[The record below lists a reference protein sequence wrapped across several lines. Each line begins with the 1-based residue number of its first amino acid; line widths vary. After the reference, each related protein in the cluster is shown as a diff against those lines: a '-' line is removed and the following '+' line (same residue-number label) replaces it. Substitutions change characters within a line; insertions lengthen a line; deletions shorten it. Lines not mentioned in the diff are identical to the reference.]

1 MRFVSEGSI
10 NINGS
15 NIAYNTIC
23 EDNIFYD
30 EKGNVIASIF
40 SFSYFKKDV
49 ENKSKRPVIF
59 AFNGGPGS
67 SSVML
72 HIGLLGPKRIKYN
85 SNLNDANSLPP
96 YEVIDNPEC
105 LIDIAD
111 IVLIDPINTGFGLLI
126 DKDRENEFYGIRE

>member
-1 MRFVSEGSI
+1 MFYQENFTPMRFVSEGSI

-15 NIAYNTIC
+15 NIAYNTIS

-30 EKGNVIASIF
+30 EKGNAIASIF

-49 ENKSKRPVIF
+49 ENKAQRPVIF

-72 HIGLLGPKRIKYN
+72 HIGLLGPKRIKYR
-85 SNLNDANSLPP
+85 L
-96 YEVIDNPEC
+96 
-105 LIDIAD
+105 
-111 IVLIDPINTGFGLLI
+111 
-126 DKDRENEFYGIRE
+126 